1 MFLKQYSFAD
11 TFVVSGTSGITSPT
25 ICGKNGG
32 QHSKCTFD
40 LAGVDSISTCHG
52 HWLISRTTDTQT
64 ERFFKNSKLL
74 GLGRQIGPKFYEA
87 FGVFLAKL

>member
-52 HWLISRTTDTQT
+52 HWLISFT
-64 ERFFKNSKLL
+64 KWS
-74 GLGRQIGPKFYEA
+74 
-87 FGVFLAKL
+87 AKIRI